1 MSYTIKHID
10 IEGLWNIKSF
20 KTDLHRD
27 INILIGQNGS
37 NKTTFLNLIEACLMI
52 EIHKLQQL
60 TFNTVSFLLENSNGD
75 HQTIKVK
82 KTKNDNWIE
91 YDYYI
96 GDQKFKISSLEEFGD
111 FYHRFGMNSSIRE
124 NIFQIRGILNEMVNM
139 SWLSVDRN
147 TENNEDKKRYIN
159 VVDKKLDDLTKKLAL
174 YRLKLL
180 EGVNKC
186 THELNTEVLSLLLYD
201 EKTDS
206 LDLNDIEKFAS
217 LDAREIKASLYRVFN
232 QMGNMR
238 QMSDRIQTHIKQ
250 LTEAIERIRTGQSL
264 MMNDIAALVLIS
276 KTIAMI
282 ELSKKHKEAV
292 DKLMEPIDTYNK
304 ILQRFIKDKEF
315 TFSEESGQLQIE
327 WIVDSKNHDNM
338 NAKLEYY
345 SLSSGEKQLLI
356 LLTQTL
362 LQEKQPYIFIADEP
376 ELSLHIEWQRNII
389 NAINDL
395 NPNAQVIVA
404 THSPEIAGQWSL
416 KIIRMENITT
426 YGEFYE

>member
-37 NKTTFLNLIEACLMI
+37 NKTTFLNLIEACLMV

-82 KTKNDNWIE
+82 KIKNDNWIE

-238 QMSDRIQTHIKQ
+238 QMSDRIQTHIRQ

>member
-1 MSYTIKHID
+1 MGYIIKHVD
-10 IEGLWNIKSF
+10 VEGLWGVKSF

-37 NKTTFLNLIEACLMI
+37 SKTTFLNLIEACLMV

-60 TFNTVSFLLENSNGD
+60 TFRLVSFLLENSNGD
-75 HQTIKVK
+75 QQIIEVR
-82 KTKNDNWIE
+82 KTKNNNWIE
-91 YDYYI
+91 YNYLI
-96 GDQKFKISSLEEFGD
+96 GNKNFKISLLEEFD
-111 FYHRFGMNSSIRE
+111 DLYHRFGMNSSIRE
-124 NIFQIRGILNEMVNM
+124 NILQVRGILNEMVNM
-139 SWLSVDRN
+139 SWLSVDRY
-147 TENNEDKKRYIN
+147 TENNDDTRRYIN
-159 VVDKKLDDLTKKLAL
+159 VVDRKLDDLTQKLAL

-206 LDLNDIEKFAS
+206 FDLNDIEKFAS

-238 QMSDRIQTHIKQ
+238 QMSDRIQTYIGQ
-250 LTEAIERIRTGQSL
+250 LTKAIERVRAGQNL

-282 ELSKKHKEAV
+282 DLSKKHKEAV

-304 ILQRFIKDKEF
+304 ILHRFIKDKEF

-327 WIVDSKNHDNM
+327 WMVDSKSHDRM

-362 LQEKQPYIFIADEP
+362 LQEKQPYIFVADEP

-404 THSPEIAGQWSL
+404 THSPEIAGLWSL

-426 YGEFYE
+426 YGEF